1 MGRVLLNISG
11 WKLYLT
17 VFVLLCE
24 IVLGASVV
32 VTNSALPVILLMGC
46 LVFLLFFINPLYGYL
61 IALFFLSFIGNSF
74 SFDLGPI
81 SLRPRD
87 IFFPPVLLGWF
98 LMYTFQ
104 NDKKLPIIDTPVN
117 RPLFILGWYMAL
129 TLIWATG
136 KGDVISKSVQYVF
149 DLGLF
154 FITISLIDN
163 RKKLEKTLYAWCIG
177 GVFISMVNI
186 GQVFFLGGR
195 SKGLTDSSLGLGEF
209 LGYPLILAVFLL
221 LTSQT
226 TARKMITLFFSISIL
241 LGMLATQ
248 ARGPMLGF
256 VAGCVFIFCAFMHL
270 EEYLKKIFRLLL
282 YALFSLFGLILVLDI
297 LGMDIFSA
305 LFNEIYSRF
314 TDVLTDEIQTNA
326 GSVEWRVTIWSAA
339 VKMFMTSPFL
349 GIGIGNFQVLSTSYG
364 LSQPEDCV
372 HNIFLQLLTELG
384 IVGFLIAVY
393 LAVKLLSSYYVVY
406 QTLEK
411 NYDKI
416 LIIFLTAG
424 FLSKGVRDLTF
435 GFFIEDRAM
444 FLFLALGFVVKQI
457 NEKEKKTHTQE
468 GRVTLKR
475 K

>member
-1 MGRVLLNISG
+1 
-11 WKLYLT
+11 
-17 VFVLLCE
+17 
-24 IVLGASVV
+24 
-32 VTNSALPVILLMGC
+32 
-46 LVFLLFFINPLYGYL
+46 
-61 IALFFLSFIGNSF
+61 
-74 SFDLGPI
+74 
-81 SLRPRD
+81 
-87 IFFPPVLLGWF
+87 
-98 LMYTFQ
+98 
-104 NDKKLPIIDTPVN
+104 
-117 RPLFILGWYMAL
+117 
-129 TLIWATG
+129 
-136 KGDVISKSVQYVF
+136 
-149 DLGLF
+149 
-154 FITISLIDN
+154 
-163 RKKLEKTLYAWCIG
+163 
-177 GVFISMVNI
+177 
-186 GQVFFLGGR
+186 
-195 SKGLTDSSLGLGEF
+195 
-209 LGYPLILAVFLL
+209 
-221 LTSQT
+221 
-226 TARKMITLFFSISIL
+226 
-241 LGMLATQ
+241 
-248 ARGPMLGF
+248 
-256 VAGCVFIFCAFMHL
+256 
-270 EEYLKKIFRLLL
+270 
-282 YALFSLFGLILVLDI
+282 
-297 LGMDIFSA
+297 MDIFSA